1 MTFSSKLALALLP
14 VLALTGCATAP
25 TESAT
30 PTPATVNACLIV
42 DSLGL
47 TDGGVNESAYSALK
61 EAVVSLG
68 IGKKQTVLRAAQNGS
83 SIYSKVNA
91 LIRGGCNVVV
101 GTGPKLRQ
109 AIIRA
114 AVANPDIAFV
124 LVDDGV
130 PADDAK
136 PLADNLKHLSFE
148 ASQSAILAGY
158 LAAANSKTGLV
169 ATFGSFNNATVRSV
183 MQGFVDGVQL
193 FNDDEDADV
202 LVLGAGGDGEKW
214 RFLNSAINQK
224 GAQKL
229 TNRFFEAG
237 ADIVFPVAGVA
248 GVGAGLAAVDKVD
261 KFVIGSDRDWF
272 MDADNVA
279 WRSRVL
285 ASTVKQVS
293 RPVLEVI
300 KAYVS
305 SGSVGNPLTN
315 EFVGTLANGGVS
327 LTAER
332 DVSFAPAFISARNRI
347 SSSINLGE
355 IPTPKGTTK

>member
-1 MTFSSKLALALLP
+1 VTFSSKVVLALLP
-14 VLALTGCATAP
+14 ALVVTGCSSAP
-25 TESAT
+25 TVSAS
-30 PTPATVNACLIV
+30 PTPASVTACLIV

-47 TDGGVNESAYSALK
+47 IDGGVNESAYSAIK

-68 IGKKQTVLRAAQNGS
+68 IGKRETVLRSGAGNS
-83 SIYSKVNA
+83 SIYSSVNS
-91 LIRGGCNVVV
+91 LVRGGCNVIVA
-101 GTGPKLRQ
+101 TGPKLRP

-114 AVANPDIAFV
+114 ANANPDIAFV
-124 LVDDGV
+124 LVDDVV
-130 PADDAK
+130 PELEAA
-136 PLADNLKHLSFE
+136 PLADNVKHLTFE

-158 LAAANSKTGLV
+158 LAAANSKTELV
-169 ATFGSFNNATVRSV
+169 ATFGSFNNAAVRSV
-183 MQGFVDGVQL
+183 MQGFVQGVQL
-193 FNDDEDADV
+193 FNDDQDADV
-202 LVLGAGGDGEKW
+202 LVLGAGVDGNKW
-214 RFLNSAINQK
+214 SFLNSAINQK
-224 GAQKL
+224 AAQSL

-237 ADIVFPVAGVA
+237 ADVVFPVAGKA
-248 GVGAGLAAVDKVD
+248 GVGAGLAASEQVDKY
-261 KFVIGSDRDWF
+261 VIGSDRDWF
-272 MDADNVA
+272 MDTDNLA

-315 EFVGTLANGGVS
+315 EFVGTLANAGVS

-332 DVSFAPAFISARNRI
+332 DLAFAPQFNSARNRLT
-347 SSSINLGE
+347 SSINSGE